1 MSALPFFRRASRRV
15 VEKARFQWPVVEKAR
30 FQWSVV
36 ERASFT
42 VPRRAFLTTDAAE
55 DGAPA
60 NDP

>member
-1 MSALPFFRRASRRV
+1 MSALPFFRRASRR
-15 VEKARFQWPVVEKAR
+15 VVEKAR